1 MKVFVVVRTER
12 GCLSYREDE
21 CGSENTYKSKP
32 IAIFFARK
40 DAFEYVRDHN
50 SQFFNEEDDGP
61 SESIW
66 AIENG
71 YF

>member
-1 MKVFVVVRTER
+1 MNCYIVFKSVS
-12 GCLSYREDE
+12 GSYYYKENE
-21 CGSENTYKSKP
+21 FNSPNTYKNKP

-40 DAFEYVRDHN
+40 DAFEYVRYYN

-61 SESIW
+61 ENIW

-71 YF
+71 YI

>member
-12 GCLSYREDE
+12 GCFSYREDE
-21 CGSENTYKSKP
+21 WGSEKTYKSKP
-32 IAIFFARK
+32 IAIFFTRK

-50 SQFFNEEDDGP
+50 LQFFNEEDDGP
-61 SESIW
+61 SENIW

>member
-1 MKVFVVVRTER
+1 MKVFVVVRTKR
-12 GCLSYREDE
+12 GYFSYREDE
-21 CGSENTYKSKP
+21 WGSEKTYKSKP
-32 IAIFFARK
+32 IAIFFTRK

-50 SQFFNEEDDGP
+50 SQFFNDEDNEP
-61 SESIW
+61 ENIW